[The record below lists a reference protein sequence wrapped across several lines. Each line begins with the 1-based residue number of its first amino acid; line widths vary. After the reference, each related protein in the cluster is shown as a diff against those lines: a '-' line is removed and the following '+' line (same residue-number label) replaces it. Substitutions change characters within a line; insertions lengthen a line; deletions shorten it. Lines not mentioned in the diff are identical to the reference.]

1 MFRSTV
7 ISRIVLQEA
16 SDVYTACLVPLSA
29 PRSVCSSRDRASGMV
44 DINNKLSIEEQD
56 NV

>member
-29 PRSVCSSRDRASGMV
+29 PRSVCSSRDRASGIV